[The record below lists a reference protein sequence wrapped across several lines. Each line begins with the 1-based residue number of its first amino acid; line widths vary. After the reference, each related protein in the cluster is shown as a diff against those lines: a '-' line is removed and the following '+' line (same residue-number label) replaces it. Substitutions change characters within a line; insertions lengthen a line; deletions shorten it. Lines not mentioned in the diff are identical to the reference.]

1 MPNFVLDFR
10 RFQKALKQKENWE
23 NNIYHA
29 SSLPLLRLHRM
40 RI

>member
-1 MPNFVLDFR
+1 MPNFVLSFR
-10 RFQKALKQKENWE
+10 WFQKALKLKEKLE

-29 SSLPLLRLHRM
+29 TSLPLLRLHRM